1 MKRKLIL
8 GIHAS
13 FTANTHDPSI
23 CLIDNGKIIFAAE
36 EERFNRNKTSLGLL
50 PYNAINCLLKDQ
62 NISIKDIDLVVST
75 GTTNIY
81 IKKKII
87 NFFNSYFGYCPK
99 VLIVNHAMSHAYG
112 AFLSSG
118 FEKSLVIS
126 IDGIGD
132 KISTLVANGG
142 GGGVEN

>member
-50 PYNAINCLLKDQ
+50 PHNAINNLLKNK

-81 IKKKII
+81 IKKK
-87 NFFNSYFGYCPK
+87 
-99 VLIVNHAMSHAYG
+99 
-112 AFLSSG
+112 
-118 FEKSLVIS
+118 
-126 IDGIGD
+126 
-132 KISTLVANGG
+132 
-142 GGGVEN
+142 